1 MKNSI
6 PRPLV
11 RANQS
16 SIVISVVVFV
26 MTGSWAWLLIPLV
39 SGMLSLTIG
48 KHPVMMAVKPF
59 LRKPLSSYAQEDR
72 SEQRFNQILAV
83 VLLSASVLS
92 AMAGWQLA
100 SLIFA
105 GMVFAAAFV
114 AILGFCIGCF
124 IQYQWK
130 QYRYRKQLA

>member
-1 MKNSI
+1 
-6 PRPLV
+6 
-11 RANQS
+11 
-16 SIVISVVVFV
+16 
-26 MTGSWAWLLIPLV
+26 
-39 SGMLSLTIG
+39 
-48 KHPVMMAVKPF
+48 MMAVKPF